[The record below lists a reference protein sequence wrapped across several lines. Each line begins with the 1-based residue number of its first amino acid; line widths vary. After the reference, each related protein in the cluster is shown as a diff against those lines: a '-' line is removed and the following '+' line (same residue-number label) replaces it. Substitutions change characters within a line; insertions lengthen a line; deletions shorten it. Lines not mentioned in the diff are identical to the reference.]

1 MTRALFSPLLLALG
15 LLLALPG
22 PAQAQNR
29 FWFVNAGG
37 EQINQLYVSSS
48 RVQDWG
54 PDILGAS
61 VLPPGQRVFVTPNF
75 GDCVLDVRAVYASG
89 RQETR
94 MQVNACNL
102 SQIAFGGAGA
112 TVAPPGAGA
121 GATVTPGRPPGAV
134 PAQGNPSF
142 TFVNASGEQ
151 ISEIYVSL
159 SSQSSYGPDRLGA
172 NVLPPGQSLAIPLPL
187 GGGCLTDIRVVYA
200 SGRAAERR
208 QVETCSIANLSWR

>member
-1 MTRALFSPLLLALG
+1 
-15 LLLALPG
+15 
-22 PAQAQNR
+22 
-29 FWFVNAGG
+29 
-37 EQINQLYVSSS
+37 
-48 RVQDWG
+48 
-54 PDILGAS
+54 
-61 VLPPGQRVFVTPNF
+61 
-75 GDCVLDVRAVYASG
+75 
-89 RQETR
+89 
-94 MQVNACNL
+94 
-102 SQIAFGGAGA
+102 
-112 TVAPPGAGA
+112 
-121 GATVTPGRPPGAV
+121 V